1 MRLILLQG
9 LVKKMNKL
17 IDQMLELYFLG
28 GNLREILQAGKEVL
42 RPKQYNQVLLNEMF
56 KGW

>member
-1 MRLILLQG
+1 M
-9 LVKKMNKL
+9 MNKL

-28 GNLREILQAGKEVL
+28 GNLREILQAGKDFKRGNI
-42 RPKQYNQVLLNEMF
+42 RPVIGRTKKVYYQKSFGQLF